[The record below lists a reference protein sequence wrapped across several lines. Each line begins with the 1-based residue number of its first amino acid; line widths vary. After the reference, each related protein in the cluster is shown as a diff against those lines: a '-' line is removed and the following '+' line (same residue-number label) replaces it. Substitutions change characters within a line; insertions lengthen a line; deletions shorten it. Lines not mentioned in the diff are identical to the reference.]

1 MRKSKYEAPLTVE
14 EQRFATENHYVI
26 EKYLRIRRLPLDD
39 WYDVVIFRYLL
50 SVKRWFAIPEL
61 HNHNFEIIAFYAM
74 RSAIGH
80 EYEKQKRR
88 VKTVSIDEVIPGTT
102 DLKFGDILSD
112 PVDHFERVEMFA

>member
-14 EQRFATENHYVI
+14 EQAFATENHDLI
-26 EKYLRIRRLPLDD
+26 KKYLNIRRLPYDE

-61 HNHNFEIIAFYAM
+61 HKHNFEIIAFYAM

-80 EYEKQKRR
+80 EQEKQKRR
-88 VKTVSIDEVIPGTT
+88 VQTVSLDAVVPGTENLT
-102 DLKFGDILSD
+102 FADILSD
-112 PVDHFERVEMFA
+112 PNSDFTRLMA

>member
-1 MRKSKYEAPLTVE
+1 MG
-14 EQRFATENHYVI
+14 EQQFATENHYLI
-26 EKYLRIRRLPLDD
+26 EKYLRIRRLPLDE

-112 PVDHFERVEMFA
+112 PVDHFERVEMFV

>member
-14 EQRFATENHYVI
+14 EQAFAEENHDLI
-26 EKYLRIRRLPLDD
+26 RKYLNIRRLPLDE

-61 HNHNFEIIAFYAM
+61 HEYNFEIIAFYAM

-80 EYEKQKRR
+80 EQEKQRR
-88 VKTVSIDEVIPGTT
+88 CVQTVSLDAVILGT
-102 DLKFGDILSD
+102 DNLKLVDVLSD
-112 PVDHFERVEMFA
+112 PKSDFTWMFE

>member
-14 EQRFATENHYVI
+14 EQQFATENHYLI
-26 EKYLRIRRLPLDD
+26 EKYLRIRRLPLDE

>member
-14 EQRFATENHYVI
+14 EQQFATENHYLI
-26 EKYLRIRRLPLDD
+26 EKYLRIRRLPLDE

-74 RSAIGH
+74 RSAIGNEH
-80 EYEKQKRR
+80 EKQKRR

-112 PVDHFERVEMFA
+112 PEDHFERVEMFA